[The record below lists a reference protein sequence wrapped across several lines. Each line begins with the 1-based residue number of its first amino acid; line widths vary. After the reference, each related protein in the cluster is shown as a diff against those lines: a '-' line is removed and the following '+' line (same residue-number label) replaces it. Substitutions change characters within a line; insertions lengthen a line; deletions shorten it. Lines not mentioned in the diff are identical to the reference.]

1 MLMKLWFMGGGACL
15 IQHFGQVDPQCVVI
29 LDDIKAT
36 AKGYQRLAAKALRK
50 RGVVFEE

>member
-1 MLMKLWFMGGGACL
+1 V
-15 IQHFGQVDPQCVVI
+15 II

-50 RGVVFEE
+50 RGVDFEE